1 MSLSLCLS
9 IAIVLAATPL
19 FAEYLGLALGSACAI
34 VIAVLLFF
42 ILKIEEQSSWGR
54 SIAAIWPL
62 NRSPR
67 SFDQTQEDLDPDEIE
82 YIHHIR
88 NESHETEIV
97 ITVGLLAGL
106 VSVDLTS
113 LEGALWS
120 FPTGFPPR
128 LTGVLS
134 TALIVGIWLLRIGI
148 FAHLLLRAIWIGLVG
163 IGFAYPRGINRL
175 RLVGPLQRRMYQHL
189 TAPDTNVR
197 LTLQMERLCSLLYGV
212 LICSVFSLTAWIAM
226 VSISAIGSLG
236 LSNALQHLAV
246 AFGWGIEYQFFSVVT
261 FFVAAAII
269 FCTWSYLRVGKLLAL
284 RTMRNPLFE
293 VLYFFKGTLISQ
305 SKLTL
310 PLTVLLPPACI
321 VAGYILPIGALAGQP
336 AYVYLD
342 EMASGYEVQSPS
354 LPSPMV
360 HQSILHLQLP
370 HRTLAAWA
378 ALADESCVEEMG
390 AVDQYQIAKW
400 ASHSFRIWVDD
411 IPVRK
416 VDWMIKNTG
425 DAVAL
430 SGFISITDYANGAH
444 RLKVGPCGKEKPERG
459 VEIPFYLNLTRNIKR
474 SS

>member
-9 IAIVLAATPL
+9 IAIVLAAIPL
-19 FAEYLGLALGSACAI
+19 FVESLGLALGSACAI

-42 ILKIEEQSSWGR
+42 ILQIEERSSWGR
-54 SIAAIWPL
+54 RIAAIWPL

-67 SFDQTQEDLDPDEIE
+67 SFDETQEDLDPDEIE

-106 VSVDLTS
+106 VSVDLSS

-120 FPTGFPPR
+120 FPTGFSPR

-175 RLVGPLQRRMYQHL
+175 RLVGPFQRRMYHHL

-226 VSISAIGSLG
+226 VSISAIASLG
-236 LSNALQHLAV
+236 LSNALHRLAV
-246 AFGWGIEYQFFSVVT
+246 GFDWGIEYKFFSMVS
-261 FFVAAAII
+261 FIVAAAII

-305 SKLTL
+305 SRLTL

-321 VAGYILPIGALAGQP
+321 VAGYLLPIGALAGQP

-342 EMASGYEVQSPS
+342 EMESGYDIQSPS
-354 LPSPMV
+354 LPSAMID
-360 HQSILHLQLP
+360 QSILHLQLP
-370 HRTLAAWA
+370 QRTLAAWA
-378 ALADESCVEEMG
+378 ALAESCVEEMG
-390 AVDQYQIAKW
+390 AVDQYKSAKW
-400 ASHSFRIWVDD
+400 ASHSFGIWVDN
-411 IPVRK
+411 IAVRK
-416 VDWMIKNTG
+416 VEWMIKHTG

-430 SGFISITDYANGAH
+430 SGFISISDYANGAH

-459 VEIPFYLNLTRNIKR
+459 IEIPFYLNLTSSKKR

>member
-19 FAEYLGLALGSACAI
+19 FVDYLGLALGSACAI

-42 ILKIEEQSSWGR
+42 ILQIEERSSWGR
-54 SIAAIWPL
+54 KIAAIWPL

-67 SFDQTQEDLDPDEIE
+67 SFDETQEDLDPDEIE

-106 VSVDLTS
+106 VSVDLSS

-175 RLVGPLQRRMYQHL
+175 RLVGPFQRRMYHHL

-212 LICSVFSLTAWIAM
+212 LISSVFSLTAWIAM
-226 VSISAIGSLG
+226 VSISAIASLG
-236 LSNALQHLAV
+236 LSNALHRLAV
-246 AFGWGIEYQFFSVVT
+246 GFGWGIEYKFFSMVS

-284 RTMRNPLFE
+284 RTMRKPLFE
-293 VLYFFKGTLISQ
+293 VLHFFKGTLISQ
-305 SKLTL
+305 SRLTL

-321 VAGYILPIGALAGQP
+321 VAGYLLPIGALAGQP

-342 EMASGYEVQSPS
+342 EMESGYDIQSPS
-354 LPSPMV
+354 LPSAMID
-360 HQSILHLQLP
+360 QSILHLQLP
-370 HRTLAAWA
+370 QRTLAAWT
-378 ALADESCVEEMG
+378 ALAESCVEKMG
-390 AVDQYQIAKW
+390 AVDQYKSAKW
-400 ASHSFRIWVDD
+400 ASHSFGIWVDN
-411 IPVRK
+411 IAVRK
-416 VDWMIKNTG
+416 VDWMIKDTG

-430 SGFISITDYANGAH
+430 SGFISISDYANGAH

-459 VEIPFYLNLTRNIKR
+459 IEIPFYLNLTSSKKR
-474 SS
+474 SG